1 MRGNRGNHAG
11 NAGGSGGKLKD
22 IVTPSFIVLCLA
34 NFLCWISYYTVS
46 PVLTNYMTSLGA
58 GMTAAGIAGGLFAFT
73 SVFMRPVSGML
84 SDRFDRKHL
93 LIISACLMAVTQLMY
108 SVIPNPAAVLL
119 FRGLQGLAFA
129 VNATSSTLMVDDLVP
144 RKRVGEALGYFGLM
158 FVFATLIGPN
168 LGILISGHFGYRPVL
183 LLSALMLVLSAAAS
197 ALIPARPAELVAAL
211 ERERMASE
219 AAGNESKK
227 EYAAEGSGIP
237 RKGTLLQ
244 SLFERKVMDMALM
257 FFTLTVISGATDA
270 FIVPFCE
277 EKGIPGAGMFFTV
290 FSIALIVLRFVIGG
304 RLDRWTARRI
314 MIPAFIAGIAC
325 VWLIG
330 GAAGIIPVLAAAV
343 LKAYEQATAQPALQ
357 AEAIKAVPESRK
369 GAALGTISV
378 GGDLGQAMGS
388 MVSGALAGALG
399 YRTMFFVSGLPM
411 VVALIWF
418 MGFSRYRSG
427 KRVS

>member
-1 MRGNRGNHAG
+1 MNNSSRKQND
-11 NAGGSGGKLKD
+11 SKKSSGKLQE
-22 IVTPSFIVLCLA
+22 IITPSFIVLCLA
-34 NFLCWISYYTVS
+34 NFLSWIAYYTVS

-93 LIISACLMAVTQLMY
+93 LTISACLMALTQLMY
-108 SVIPNPAAVLL
+108 SVIPNPAAVLV

-168 LGILISGHFGYRPVL
+168 LGILISGHLGYRPVL
-183 LLSALMLVLSAAAS
+183 LLSTLMLVLSAAAS
-197 ALIPARPAELVAAL
+197 VLIPARPAELVAAIEK
-211 ERERMASE
+211 ER
-219 AAGNESKK
+219 AADRTAADSK
-227 EYAAEGSGIP
+227 AAAAADGSRSVLG
-237 RKGTLLQ
+237 
-244 SLFERKVMDMALM
+244 SLFERKVIDMALM
-257 FFTLTVISGATDA
+257 FFSLTVISGATDA
-270 FIVPFCE
+270 FIVPFCQ
-277 EKGIPGAGMFFTV
+277 EKGIAGSGMFFTV
-290 FSIALIVLRFVIGG
+290 FSIALIVIRFLIGG
-304 RLDRWTARRI
+304 RLDRWAARRI
-314 MIPAFIAGIAC
+314 MVPAFIAGIGC

-330 GAAGIIPVLAAAV
+330 GAAGIVPVLLAAV

-399 YRTMFFVSGLPM
+399 YRAMFFVSGLPM
-411 VVALIWF
+411 AAALIWF
-418 MGFSRYRSG
+418 MCFSKYRSG